1 MNDSTT
7 KAVYKGCLYIPKP
20 AHYDLVTTAHSSF
33 KGGHGGYLH
42 TIALLS
48 KDYWWPGLST
58 YIWKYVF
65 GCAVC
70 QAHKVLTHPTV
81 PAITPLAFK
90 GSHPF
95 QNFSIDLITDLPP
108 VNSLD
113 SVMVVVNHGLSKG
126 VILAPCS
133 KTVDATEIALL
144 FFKYVF
150 KWFRLHKKVMSDWGP
165 QFTSAFTRE
174 LTRLLQYNVALSSA
188 YHPQTNGEMGRY
200 NQELETY
207 LHIFYEG

>member
-1 MNDSTT
+1 MWPWQTRSKTPPPATHLFFRLSTKWRKNSSLTDHEPKTGPLMMDDSTT
-7 KAVYKGCLYIPKP
+7 KAVYKGCLYIPKS
-20 AHYDLVTTAHSSF
+20 AHHDLVTAAPSSF
-33 KGGHGGYLH
+33 QGGHGGHLH

-58 YIWKYVF
+58 YIWKYVS

-90 GSHPF
+90 GSYPF
-95 QNFSIDLITDLPP
+95 QNLSIDLITDLPP

-113 SVMVVVNHGLSKG
+113 SVMVMVNHGLSKG
-126 VILAPCS
+126 VILTPCT
-133 KTVDATEIALL
+133 KTVNATEIAQL

-150 KWFRLHKKVMSDWGP
+150 KWFRLHKKVMSD
-165 QFTSAFTRE
+165 
-174 LTRLLQYNVALSSA
+174 
-188 YHPQTNGEMGRY
+188 
-200 NQELETY
+200 
-207 LHIFYEG
+207 